1 MTTKP
6 LPPHGTY
13 ARANGSPGR
22 RAACRCAPCHNEW
35 LRTRKRYHVNR
46 QLGRPAEV
54 DATPARQHLE
64 LLRRT
69 MTWAQIADASQVEC
83 RTLQLLGAG
92 RQQVLRRGTLA
103 RIKAV
108 PPVPPSAPGHYLDST
123 GCRRRLQA
131 LRVLGYSA
139 KVLAEIIGTAETRIH
154 LICSGSQPR
163 VRFLLASRIFEAYA
177 TLTVAPAPDG
187 RSATMARR
195 CAKANGWLGPAW
207 WDASEIDDPAF
218 VPAIE
223 DTPSLKRLEVEHLL
237 RCGLRN
243 DEVQARTD
251 ASIAYVREI
260 AAELRTG
267 KPRDRSRQT
276 DMGKAA

>member
-1 MTTKP
+1 MTARP
-6 LPPHGTY
+6 IPPHGTY

-22 RAACRCAPCHNEW
+22 RAACRCTPCRDEW

-46 QLGRPAEV
+46 QLGRPAEI
-54 DATPARQHLE
+54 DATPARQHLAH
-64 LLRRT
+64 LRKT
-69 MTWAQIADASQVEC
+69 MTWAQIADASQVEP

-92 RQQVLRRGTLA
+92 RQQVIRRGTLA

-108 PPVPPSAPGHYLDST
+108 KPLPPSAPGHYLDAT

-139 KVLAEIIGTAETRIH
+139 KALAEVVGTAETRIH
-154 LICSGSQPR
+154 LICSGSQPT
-163 VRFLLASRIFEAYA
+163 VRFLLASRIFAAYENLSA
-177 TLTVAPAPDG
+177 APAPEG
-187 RSATMARR
+187 RSSTMARR
-195 CAKANGWLGPAW
+195 CAEANGWLGPAW
-207 WDASEIDDPAF
+207 WDASEIDDPDF

-237 RCGLRN
+237 RCGLPN
-243 DEVQARTD
+243 DEVKARTG

-267 KPRDRSRQT
+267 KPRIR
-276 DMGKAA
+276 KAVAA